1 MSSLTLGAKWGVD
14 KIIAEGG
21 TRRDGRIENRRSFD
35 FGFAF
40 AQDDTLTWVRS
51 VGGEIPPQGLKPPH
65 SSDGLARL
73 KPCP

>member
-1 MSSLTLGAKWGVD
+1 MSSLTLGVKWGVD

-40 AQDDTLTWVRS
+40 AQDDTCNV
-51 VGGEIPPQGLKPPH
+51 VVV
-65 SSDGLARL
+65 
-73 KPCP
+73 

>member
-1 MSSLTLGAKWGVD
+1 MSPLTLGVKWGVD

-21 TRRDGRIENRRSFD
+21 TRRGGRIENRRSFD

-51 VGGEIPPQGLKPPH
+51 GGGEIPPQGLKPLP
-65 SSDGLARL
+65 SSYGFWHG
-73 KPCP
+73 